1 MHKKTLKKEKH
12 SQYTSRQQFMCRR
25 KQNLTFTTHSTN
37 CVNMS
42 TYHNWIYWFAKYILI
57 SLLNKLVDFKHLNFA
72 GKSFH
77 IHAVL

>member
-1 MHKKTLKKEKH
+1 MMTQPVGLYKPATVHVQKKK
-12 SQYTSRQQFMCRR
+12 
-25 KQNLTFTTHSTN
+25 NLTFTTHSTN

-42 TYHNWIYWFAKYILI
+42 TYHNWIKWCAKYILV